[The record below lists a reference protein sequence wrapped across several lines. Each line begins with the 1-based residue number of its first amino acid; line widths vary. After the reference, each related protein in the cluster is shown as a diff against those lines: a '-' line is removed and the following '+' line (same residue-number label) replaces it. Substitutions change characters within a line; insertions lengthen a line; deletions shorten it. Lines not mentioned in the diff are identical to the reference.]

1 MSFFQYCTIDDIRA
15 ENVPES
21 DKSDERVLDFIE
33 VASRFINEQTEQFF
47 VPVRERHILSGD
59 GSSKLHPIARIPI
72 QEIKNMNISNVPA
85 GVNINESDFNVPRKR
100 SDNRRSVKMVGTGPA
115 SSFPQGNDNVELD
128 AVFGWL
134 EPRFSTPI
142 IKQVAQPA
150 DWDDDS
156 ITLDNTDRISSHLI
170 PVVGEE
176 TLPVISSVDGNEINF
191 DQAIRYPVQAGDELV
206 FYGATPKPIRKVCIQ
221 ITIQSFSELGSGE
234 MTDFSET
241 PQFQSRVVSE
251 RTDNYR
257 YQLAQDIPEGQIKQG
272 DITADVFT
280 ILKQYTVDPFFR
292 MGAV

>member
-15 ENVPES
+15 ENVPQS

-33 VASRFINEQTEQFF
+33 IASRFINQQTEQFF

-59 GSSKLHPIARIPI
+59 GTSKIHPIARMPI
-72 QEIKNMNISNVPA
+72 QQVKNLNISNVPA
-85 GVNINESDFNVPRKR
+85 GVTISESDYAVPRKR
-100 SDNRRSVKMVGTGPA
+100 SDKRRSVKMVGTGPT
-115 SSFPQGNDNVELD
+115 SSFPEGNDNVELD

-142 IKQVAQPA
+142 EKEVTQPSN
-150 DWDDDS
+150 WDSDS
-156 ITLDNTDRISSHLI
+156 ITLNDTDRIGSHLI
-170 PVVGEE
+170 PIVGEE
-176 TLPVISSVDGNEINF
+176 TLPVISGVDGNEINF
-191 DQAIRYPVQAGDELV
+191 DQAIQYPVEAGDKLV
-206 FYGATPKPIRKVCIQ
+206 FYGATPKPIRRACIQ
-221 ITIQSFSELGSGE
+221 IAIQSFAELGSGE
-234 MTDFSET
+234 MTEFTET